1 MVSVPIKIG
10 LLLRF
15 MTEDGGATPHL
26 FYHHKWDGGAMMGTN
41 IQNHKSRWNI
51 KRNYILYLM
60 LIPTCILLFVFAYM
74 PMYGV
79 VIAFQDFQPL
89 NGFVGSPFVGLY
101 WFKFLFN
108 MPDFKSIIINTL
120 IIAACKIV
128 FLQLSSISFS
138 ILLNEVSHRFY
149 KKVIQTVVFLPNFLS
164 WVIIGS
170 IFIDILS
177 TRGVI
182 NQFLGIF
189 GVESIFF
196 LGSNQ
201 WFRFTLVSTDI
212 WKNFGFNSILYL
224 AALTNI
230 NPEYYEAATIDGAG
244 KVKQMWYIT
253 LPGIRSTIILL
264 ATLSLGNVLN
274 AGFEQILILYN
285 PAVYQTGDIIDTFV
299 YRTGLIDAQFSLST
313 AVGLFKSV
321 ISFFLIVFS
330 YRMAYKYA
338 NYRIF

>member
-1 MVSVPIKIG
+1 M
-10 LLLRF
+10 R
-15 MTEDGGATPHL
+15 MGGATPHL